1 MTPFEDFLFYD
12 AGREAGSES
21 LADAVTI
28 LHFSGCP
35 DFLRLERAI
44 SGTARHHSAARSL
57 VSVHAN
63 GTLDW
68 TGTQSEIQLLRRE
81 NLSLPLPPLQIQKE
95 PGLKFWFCDSPDSDG
110 FQLWFQFHH
119 VTTDALGS
127 FRFLEEIFE
136 RYAAETPENAADFQA
151 EFPND
156 AEFPMEAEFPNDAE
170 LDVRQAVNPR
180 VTFALICAAVWQIVA
195 FPFRRKPRELGHSTV
210 SASEEAPA
218 ESSWEPLFRTL
229 TREETRK
236 RLDAAH
242 EQGVSVNDQILA
254 AAFRAVENLQPDGRP
269 IQIAVPVNTRS
280 GRFLK
285 MPLRNLVSVV
295 FLRASRRMLR
305 RSDARLLRWIHR
317 QMAPKRKEL
326 RADLLLQELK
336 WLCAWRWRGDRRGGM
351 KWFVRRKTPLATLV
365 VSNLGV
371 LFRDSRFPRTPDGRL
386 QIGSLTLDRVEQIS
400 PRTTDAAITLALG
413 TYAGRLHFGLNWD
426 PKRVDREE
434 ARRFL
439 DFLTEYDP

>member
-12 AGREAGSES
+12 AQRATGAEP

-28 LHFSGCP
+28 LHFSGQP
-35 DFLRLERAI
+35 DLFRLERAI
-44 SGTARHHSAARSL
+44 SEAARHHPTARSL

-68 TGTQSEIQLLRRE
+68 TGPQSEVQLVRAE
-81 NLSLPLPPLQIQKE
+81 SLSLPLPPLQIQKE
-95 PGLKFWFCDSPDSDG
+95 PGLKFWLCDAPDSEG

-119 VTTDALGS
+119 AATDALGS
-127 FRFLEEIFE
+127 FRFLEEIFQ
-136 RYAAETPENAADFQA
+136 RYAAETAENPADW
-151 EFPND
+151 
-156 AEFPMEAEFPNDAE
+156 EAEFPTDEE
-170 LDVRQAVNPR
+170 LDVRQAVDPR
-180 VTFALICAAVWQIVA
+180 VTFALVCAAVWQILA
-195 FPFRRKPRELGHSTV
+195 FPFRRKPREIRHAEKTQ
-210 SASEEAPA
+210 A
-218 ESSWEPLFRTL
+218 ESPKEPLFRTL

-242 EQGVSVNDQILA
+242 EQGVSLNDQILA
-254 AAFRAVENLQPDGRP
+254 AAFRAVENLQSDGRP

-280 GRFLK
+280 GRFFK

-295 FLRASRRMLR
+295 FLRTSRRKLR
-305 RSDARLLRWIHR
+305 GSDARLLGWIHR

-336 WLCAWRWRGDRRGGM
+336 WLCAWRWRGDHRWGM
-351 KWFVRRKTPLATLV
+351 NWFVRRKTPMATLV

-371 LFRDSRFPRTPDGRL
+371 LFRDSRLPRTADGRL

-400 PRTTDAAITLALG
+400 PRTTDA
-413 TYAGRLHFGLNWD
+413 
-426 PKRVDREE
+426 
-434 ARRFL
+434 
-439 DFLTEYDP
+439 

>member
-12 AGREAGSES
+12 AQRKAGPES

-28 LHFSGCP
+28 LHFSGRP
-35 DFLRLERAI
+35 DFSRLERAI
-44 SGTARHHSAARSL
+44 SAAACHHPTARSL

-68 TGTQSEIQLLRRE
+68 TGPQSEIPLLRRE
-81 NLSLPLPPLQIQKE
+81 SLALPLPLLQIQKE
-95 PGLKFWFCDSPDSDG
+95 PGVKFWFCDSPDSEG

-119 VTTDALGS
+119 VATDALGS

-136 RYAAETPENAADFQA
+136 RYAAGTPETPADL
-151 EFPND
+151 
-156 AEFPMEAEFPNDAE
+156 EAEFPTDAE

-180 VTFALICAAVWQIVA
+180 VTFALVCAAVWQIVA
-195 FPFRRKPRELGHSTV
+195 FPFRRKPREIRHSGKT
-210 SASEEAPA
+210 PA
-218 ESSWEPLFRTL
+218 ESPREPLFRTL

-242 EQGVSVNDQILA
+242 GQGVSLNDQILA

-305 RSDARLLRWIHR
+305 GTNARLLGWIHR

-326 RADLLLQELK
+326 WADLLIQELK
-336 WLCAWRWRGDRRGGM
+336 WLCAWRWRGDHRGGM

-371 LFRDSRFPRTPDGRL
+371 LFRDARLPKTPDGRL
-386 QIGSLTLDRVEQIS
+386 QIGSLTLDRVEQVS

-413 TYAGRLHFGLNWD
+413 TYAGRLHYGLNWD
-426 PKRVDREE
+426 PDRVDREE
-434 ARRFL
+434 AQRFL
-439 DFLTEYDP
+439 DFLTEYEP

>member
-28 LHFSGCP
+28 LHFSGRP

-44 SGTARHHSAARSL
+44 SEAARHHPTAQNSVL
-57 VSVHAN
+57 VHSN
-63 GTLDW
+63 GTLEW
-68 TGTQSEIQLLRRE
+68 TCSQSEIQLVRPE
-81 NLSLPLPPLQIQKE
+81 SLSLPLPPLQIQKE
-95 PGLKFWFCDSPDSDG
+95 PGLKFWFCESPDSDG

-119 VTTDALGS
+119 VATDALGS

-136 RYAAETPENAADFQA
+136 RYAAGTSENPADL
-151 EFPND
+151 D
-156 AEFPMEAEFPNDAE
+156 AEFPTDAE
-170 LDVRQAVNPR
+170 LDVRQAVQPR
-180 VTFALICAAVWQIVA
+180 VTFSLVCAAVWQIFA
-195 FPFRRKPRELGHSTV
+195 FPFRRKPREIGRSTV
-210 SASEEAPA
+210 SFSEGKPA
-218 ESSWEPLFRTL
+218 ESPKEPISRTL
-229 TREETRK
+229 TREETQQK
-236 RLDAAH
+236 LDAAH
-242 EQGVSVNDQILA
+242 EQRVSLNDQILA
-254 AAFRAVENLQPDGRP
+254 AVFRAVENLQSDGRP

-305 RSDARLLRWIHR
+305 GSDAKLLDWIHR
-317 QMAPKRKEL
+317 QMEPKRKKL
-326 RADLLLQELK
+326 RAELLIQELK
-336 WLCAWRWRGDRRGGM
+336 WLCAWRWKGDRRWGM

-371 LFRDSRFPRTPDGRL
+371 LFRDSRLPKTSDGRL

-413 TYAGRLHFGLNWD
+413 TYAGRLHYGLNWD
-426 PKRVDREE
+426 PKRVDHED
-434 ARRFL
+434 AQRFL
-439 DFLTEYDP
+439 EFLTEYEP

>member
-12 AGREAGSES
+12 AGREVGPES

-28 LHFSGCP
+28 LHFSGQP

-44 SGTARHHSAARSL
+44 SEAARHHSTARST
-57 VSVHAN
+57 VSVHAD
-63 GTLDW
+63 GSLEW
-68 TGTQSEIQLLRRE
+68 TGSQSEVPLVRSE
-81 NLSLPLPPLQIQKE
+81 SLSLPLPPLEIQKE
-95 PGLKFWFCDSPDSDG
+95 PGLKFWFCASPDSDG

-119 VTTDALGS
+119 AATDALGS

-136 RYAAETPENAADFQA
+136 RYAAEMPEAPADL
-151 EFPND
+151 
-156 AEFPMEAEFPNDAE
+156 EAEFPTDVE
-170 LDVRQAVNPR
+170 LDVRQAVKPR
-180 VTFALICAAVWQIVA
+180 VTFGLVCAAVWQIVT
-195 FPFRRKPRELGHSTV
+195 FPFRRKPREIRHAEKNS
-210 SASEEAPA
+210 A
-218 ESSWEPLFRTL
+218 ESRQEPLFRTL

-236 RLDAAH
+236 RLNAAH
-242 EQGVSVNDQILA
+242 EQGVSLNDQILA
-254 AAFRAVENLQPDGRP
+254 AAFRAVEDLQADGRP

-295 FLRASRRMLR
+295 FLRASRQKLR
-305 RSDARLLRWIHR
+305 RSDARLLGWIHR

-336 WLCAWRWRGDRRGGM
+336 WLCAWRWHGDHRWGM

-371 LFRDSRFPRTPDGRL
+371 LFRDSRLPRTPDGRL
-386 QIGSLTLDRVEQIS
+386 QIGALTLDRVEQVS

-426 PKRVDREE
+426 PDRVDRQD
-434 ARRFL
+434 AQRFL
-439 DFLTEYDP
+439 DFLTEYEP